1 MRWSSY
7 MPSQQSPAYRR
18 TLRIGLILIAVRL
31 GVFGMMAILSFFRM
45 ISDDLGV
52 LLYMTLFP
60 DLLMVEMYIRRPAG
74 ALGVIIL
81 ILTSFLAAWLR
92 VVFVPAHNAAEKSLP
107 VEFPR

>member
-1 MRWSSY
+1 

-31 GVFGMMAILSFFRM
+31 GVFGALAVLSFFR
-45 ISDDLGV
+45 ISDEVGF

-60 DLLMVEMYIRRPAG
+60 DLLMVEMYIGHPAG
-74 ALGVIIL
+74 ALGII

-92 VVFVPAHNAAEKSLP
+92 VVFVPAYNAAEKSLP
-107 VEFPR
+107 VESPR